1 MGQALNFSLSYEQL
15 LKITEDEI
23 KKCELD
29 GSSEWNAHQ
38 WMKADGIVQMWHIL
52 ALQGL
57 PKDAGFDRV
66 KADLAQLKS
75 LIRQRR
81 GRA

>member
-1 MGQALNFSLSYEQL
+1 
-15 LKITEDEI
+15 
-23 KKCELD
+23 
-29 GSSEWNAHQ
+29 
-38 WMKADGIVQMWHIL
+38 MKADGIVQMWHIL